1 MLHRRRHRLSR
12 PDHYTYAVT
21 MAKGPTIYDVAREAG
36 VAASTVSRAYA
47 RPGRVS
53 AGTARA
59 IFDAAAKLGYRT
71 DRLDGRGPQ
80 DSRLTKAIGLV
91 VADVTNPFYGEII
104 KGAYEAARS
113 EGYMLI
119 LSHTNESPELER
131 ASIEGELGAVDALVI
146 ASSRMSDSGLRMV
159 AKRKAMVLLNRTIPE
174 VSCLISDNPRGVRR
188 AAERLG
194 ALGHESILYVAGPEE
209 SWPDGVRW
217 RALRETGMELELD
230 VRRIGPNPPTV
241 LAGFRAARRV
251 VELGVTAVL
260 AYNDQLAIGVMKGL
274 RTLGIGVPDDVSVVG
289 FDNIQF
295 GEIIEP
301 ALTTVAAPLRH
312 MGATAVR
319 NCIAVLHGA
328 QPSAPPLVL
337 PTKLIERQSTGAR
350 RTHAGP
356 LVASPG

>member
-1 MLHRRRHRLSR
+1 
-12 PDHYTYAVT
+12 
-21 MAKGPTIYDVAREAG
+21 MAKRPTIYDVAREAG

-53 AGTARA
+53 AETARA
-59 IFDAAAKLGYRT
+59 VFDAAARLGYRT
-71 DRLDGRGPQ
+71 GRLAGRGPEE
-80 DSRLTKAIGLV
+80 SRLTRAIGLV

-104 KGAYEAARS
+104 KGAYEAARA
-113 EGYMLI
+113 EGFMLI

-131 ASIEGELGAVDALVI
+131 ESIEGELSAVDALVI
-146 ASSRMSDSGLRMV
+146 ASSRMSDSTLRTI
-159 AKRKAMVLLNRTIPE
+159 AKQKATVLLNRPIPE

-188 AAERLG
+188 AVEHLG

-209 SWPDGVRW
+209 SWPDGIRW
-217 RALRETGMELELD
+217 RALREAGVELELD
-230 VRRIGPNPPTV
+230 VRRAGPNPPTV
-241 LAGFRAARRV
+241 VAGFRTARRV
-251 VELGVTAVL
+251 AELGATAVL

-274 RTLGIGVPDDVSVVG
+274 RTLGLDVPADVSVVG

-312 MGATAVR
+312 MGATGVR
-319 NCIAVLHGA
+319 NCIAVLRGA

-337 PTKLIERQSTGAR
+337 PVRFIERQSTGHRRRASAAR
-350 RTHAGP
+350 SRPG
-356 LVASPG
+356 SP

>member
-1 MLHRRRHRLSR
+1 MPKR
-12 PDHYTYAVT
+12 
-21 MAKGPTIYDVAREAG
+21 PTIYDVAQQAG

-53 AGTARA
+53 AQTARA
-59 IFDAAAKLGYRT
+59 IFEAAEKLGYRT
-71 DRLDGRGPQ
+71 DRLDGRGPG
-80 DSRLTKAIGLV
+80 DARATKAIGLV

-104 KGAYEAARS
+104 KGAYEAARA

-131 ASIEGELGAVDALVI
+131 ESIEGELSAVDALVI
-146 ASSRMSDSGLRMV
+146 ASSRMSDSALRMI
-159 AKRKAMVLLNRTIPE
+159 AKQKATVLLNRTIPE
-174 VSCLISDNPRGVRR
+174 VSCLISDNLRGVRR
-188 AAERLG
+188 AAEHLG
-194 ALGHESILYVAGPEE
+194 SLGHRSILYIAGPDE
-209 SWPDGVRW
+209 SWPEGVRW
-217 RALRETGMELELD
+217 RALREAGTELELD

-241 LAGFRAARRV
+241 PAGFRIARRV
-251 VELGVTAVL
+251 ADGGATAVL

-274 RTLGIGVPDDVSVVG
+274 RTLGLRVPGDVSVVG

-312 MGATAVR
+312 MGATGVR

-337 PTKLIERQSTGAR
+337 PVKFIERQSTGPHPS
-350 RTHAGP
+350 RTG
-356 LVASPG
+356 